1 MMVFLFYFFD
11 YYLSKIVVI
20 RFFMKR
26 LIFTESQW
34 CRLNEGRAR
43 KPQVNM
49 DVELPKQGR
58 MAAKITP
65 KEFEE
70 KMRAIWDKHI
80 ENTYGRFTPSNFV
93 YRFCRQHLDCD
104 EMKAVRD
111 DLAKIQHDEENLDAI
126 GKIESSNG
134 LTYLKCDVGGDWEAP
149 MLFFLYWDGNKFRA
163 YIPTYGNAFN
173 RSTKTAFGNN
183 NEEDLKFLKSQN
195 PDFSDEELSK
205 FIHNVGYNVD
215 ACLKDFKARVTVKK
229 SNVNENIGDVKK
241 FRNGS
246 KIRFT
251 RANPTSMAKAL
262 VKWLDKNGIEYS
274 DHTASTRSRYI
285 SFDKDDVDYDIRF
298 ANHTKAYGGLGEDLV
313 VDPIYDRN
321 SGRITV
327 VNVDLGNDD
336 YSEIS
341 SYQTI
346 VSLINDV
353 GKYNELVAHDAE
365 PWKNVTMESF
375 PTLYG
380 YLTKDRTDQREAYM
394 REMELRQQKTLYWQY
409 VRSLKDECK
418 SKFVSSNGYKLIDGK
433 WRLEN
438 GKYANAE
445 NRRKAEEE
453 LNKFAE
459 AEAMP
464 FEQWLKEL
472 QNGGMNESKRNK
484 RYILNESQFA
494 LLNEMML
501 FEASLEDIY
510 SKYYSNIPQE
520 EFNKIVFADPT
531 SRPEK
536 NKMGKYGKWLLSLYQ
551 RGKLKIG
558 DLGEAKECL
567 STFSKYINRIEVK
580 DINKY
585 GSIRELY
592 DAVRPFMSGGEATSK
607 SDALRRQKHAEAEK
621 VYEDELWEVIIPH
634 TEKASCIYGKGTKWC
649 TAAESSQNMFDY
661 YNERGPLYININKK
675 NGKKYQFHFET
686 DSFMDE
692 EDKEIE
698 RPIWKYIGLTKGLL
712 DFYGSINPINKLM
725 LLYDEIGPKFNGW
738 RVIVN
743 DQGYYNYVND
753 NGEFM
758 FDSSLSLMR
767 AANFSKGL
775 GKIQNSDGLW
785 NFVNVDGNILFK
797 EWFQELDYSIR
808 DNDSGWMPAID
819 AYNHACMANMNGEVK
834 RLDKSISSIGD
845 EASVYGIEVYWA
857 NLMEYPYRT
866 FLSVSGDIINP
877 SLKFTQY
884 LWMRTNGTSKVLLLF
899 GQDSLHV
906 NILTPSF
913 KYGLPQWMS
922 YITDPYYSDY
932 GYFSEVISLN
942 GLHNIFK
949 YSDWS
954 LVSKDLW
961 FRNLLLYDDYLTSI
975 DNQLE
980 VRQAIKTFGKGEPWF
995 VGTDEQDSIYFIYG
1009 NGEVIPSEQIIQVAN
1024 EAHALQGGPLIEQ
1037 ILTEASLEDI
1047 YAKYY
1052 SSISQEE
1059 FNKIVFAD
1067 PTSRPEKNKM
1077 GKYGKWLLSLYQ
1089 RGKLK
1094 VGDLNEAKACLEY
1107 FVKFI
1112 NRIEV
1117 KDINK
1122 YGSIRE
1128 LYDVVEPFM
1137 ESPNQATS
1145 KSDALRREKEQDAT
1159 KVYEDDMWEVIVPH
1173 TQEMACLYGKHTRW
1187 CTAAES
1193 SDNMFNY
1200 YHRQGE
1206 LYININKQS
1215 GKKYQFHF
1223 ESDSFMDEMD
1233 NPINSP
1239 IAETIK
1245 MTDGLLGYYKNNRS
1259 FTDYLRLLYT
1269 EVGDESEGFVKVF
1282 DENEGYSWV
1291 RLSDGKK
1298 LATAYYYEDV
1308 GDFHSGRAWVYVPH
1322 NEREAYGDEIEGE
1335 YDNYNFVNERGVLI
1349 SDVWYEDVDDY
1360 HGKYTRVARDWKYN
1374 LIDVNGKPLFGWG
1387 QYVIFPT
1394 AVTGLWS
1401 ITDPQRGVNFV
1412 NDDGQIVSPNMW
1424 FDQHDNGLGSDRNSY
1439 VWGIK
1444 YKYDDNNERYEEQ
1457 YKVYPNGK
1465 IEKRVVEGRS
1475 PKRFHMTEEQCQK
1488 LILLSKENGK
1498 CRHFT

>member
-1 MMVFLFYFFD
+1 MVFLFYFFD
-11 YYLSKIVVI
+11 YYLSKIGIV

-58 MAAKITP
+58 VAAKITP

-80 ENTYGRFTPSNFV
+80 ENTYGKFTPSNFV
-93 YRFCRQHLDCD
+93 YRFCRHHLDFD

-126 GKIESSNG
+126 DKIESSNG

-183 NEEDLKFLKSQN
+183 DEEDLKFLKSQN

-241 FRNGS
+241 FRSGS

-285 SFDKDDVDYDIRF
+285 SFDKDDVRYGIRF
-298 ANHTKAYGGLGEDLV
+298 ANHTKAYGGLGEGPV
-313 VDPIYDRN
+313 VDPLYDRN

-394 REMELRQQKTLYWQY
+394 REMELRQQKMLYWQY
-409 VRSLKDECK
+409 VRSLKGECK
-418 SKFVSSNGYKLIDGK
+418 SKFVSSNGYRLIDGK

-464 FEQWLKEL
+464 FEQWLKER
-472 QNGGMNESKRNK
+472 QNGGMNESKRIK
-484 RYILNESQFA
+484 SYILNESQFA

-510 SKYYSNIPQE
+510 AKYYSNIPQE

-592 DAVRPFMSGGEATSK
+592 DAVCPFMSGGEATSK

-634 TEKASCIYGKGTKWC
+634 TQKASCIYGKGTKWC
-649 TAAESSQNMFDY
+649 TAAESSQNMFD
-661 YNERGPLYININKK
+661 
-675 NGKKYQFHFET
+675 
-686 DSFMDE
+686 
-692 EDKEIE
+692 
-698 RPIWKYIGLTKGLL
+698 
-712 DFYGSINPINKLM
+712 
-725 LLYDEIGPKFNGW
+725 
-738 RVIVN
+738 
-743 DQGYYNYVND
+743 
-753 NGEFM
+753 
-758 FDSSLSLMR
+758 
-767 AANFSKGL
+767 
-775 GKIQNSDGLW
+775 
-785 NFVNVDGNILFK
+785 
-797 EWFQELDYSIR
+797 
-808 DNDSGWMPAID
+808 
-819 AYNHACMANMNGEVK
+819 
-834 RLDKSISSIGD
+834 
-845 EASVYGIEVYWA
+845 
-857 NLMEYPYRT
+857 
-866 FLSVSGDIINP
+866 
-877 SLKFTQY
+877 
-884 LWMRTNGTSKVLLLF
+884 
-899 GQDSLHV
+899 
-906 NILTPSF
+906 
-913 KYGLPQWMS
+913 
-922 YITDPYYSDY
+922 
-932 GYFSEVISLN
+932 
-942 GLHNIFK
+942 
-949 YSDWS
+949 
-954 LVSKDLW
+954 
-961 FRNLLLYDDYLTSI
+961 
-975 DNQLE
+975 
-980 VRQAIKTFGKGEPWF
+980 
-995 VGTDEQDSIYFIYG
+995 
-1009 NGEVIPSEQIIQVAN
+1009 
-1024 EAHALQGGPLIEQ
+1024 
-1037 ILTEASLEDI
+1037 
-1047 YAKYY
+1047 
-1052 SSISQEE
+1052 
-1059 FNKIVFAD
+1059 
-1067 PTSRPEKNKM
+1067 
-1077 GKYGKWLLSLYQ
+1077 
-1089 RGKLK
+1089 
-1094 VGDLNEAKACLEY
+1094 
-1107 FVKFI
+1107 
-1112 NRIEV
+1112 
-1117 KDINK
+1117 
-1122 YGSIRE
+1122 
-1128 LYDVVEPFM
+1128 
-1137 ESPNQATS
+1137 
-1145 KSDALRREKEQDAT
+1145 
-1159 KVYEDDMWEVIVPH
+1159 
-1173 TQEMACLYGKHTRW
+1173 
-1187 CTAAES
+1187 
-1193 SDNMFNY
+1193 Y

-1223 ESDSFMDEMD
+1223 ESDSFMDELD
-1233 NPINSP
+1233 DPINSP
-1239 IAETIK
+1239 IAETIR
-1245 MTDGLLGYYKNNRS
+1245 MTDGLLGYYKKNRS

-1291 RLSDGKK
+1291 QVSDGKK

-1322 NEREAYGDEIEGE
+1322 NEREAYGEETEGDDGE
-1335 YDNYNFVNERGVLI
+1335 YNFVNERGVLI

-1387 QYVIFPT
+1387 QYMIYPT
-1394 AVTGLWS
+1394 AAIDMWP
-1401 ITDPQRGVNFV
+1401 IRDPKRGVNFV
-1412 NDDGQIVSPNMW
+1412 NGDGQIVSPNMW
-1424 FDQHDNGLGSDRNSY
+1424 FDQYDSALGPGRNSY
-1439 VWGIK
+1439 MRGIK

-1475 PKRFHMTEEQCQK
+1475 PKRFHMTEEQYHR

-1498 CRHFT
+1498 CRHSI

>member
-1 MMVFLFYFFD
+1 
-11 YYLSKIVVI
+11 
-20 RFFMKR
+20 MKR
-26 LIFTESQW
+26 FIFTESQW

-43 KPQVNM
+43 KPQINM

-58 MAAKITP
+58 VAVKITP

-70 KMRAIWDKHI
+70 KMHAIWDKHI
-80 ENTYGRFTPSNFV
+80 ENTYGKFTPSNFV
-93 YRFCRQHLDCD
+93 YRFCRQHLDFE

-111 DLAKIQHDEENLDAI
+111 DLAKIQHNEENLDAI

-183 NEEDLKFLKSQN
+183 DEEDLKFLKSQN

-241 FRNGS
+241 IHLTEGQYNFLLES
-246 KIRFT
+246 VLLLE
-251 RANPTSMAKAL
+251 M
-262 VKWLDKNGIEYS
+262 
-274 DHTASTRSRYI
+274 
-285 SFDKDDVDYDIRF
+285 
-298 ANHTKAYGGLGEDLV
+298 
-313 VDPIYDRN
+313 
-321 SGRITV
+321 
-327 VNVDLGNDD
+327 
-336 YSEIS
+336 
-341 SYQTI
+341 
-346 VSLINDV
+346 SL
-353 GKYNELVAHDAE
+353 
-365 PWKNVTMESF
+365 S
-375 PTLYG
+375 
-380 YLTKDRTDQREAYM
+380 
-394 REMELRQQKTLYWQY
+394 
-409 VRSLKDECK
+409 
-418 SKFVSSNGYKLIDGK
+418 
-433 WRLEN
+433 
-438 GKYANAE
+438 
-445 NRRKAEEE
+445 
-453 LNKFAE
+453 
-459 AEAMP
+459 
-464 FEQWLKEL
+464 
-472 QNGGMNESKRNK
+472 
-484 RYILNESQFA
+484 
-494 LLNEMML
+494 
-501 FEASLEDIY
+501 DIY
-510 SKYYSNIPQE
+510 AKYYSDIPQE

-531 SRPEK
+531 SRPEN

-567 STFSKYINRIEVK
+567 STFSKYISRIEVK

-592 DAVRPFMSGGEATSK
+592 DAVRPFMSGDEATSK

-634 TEKASCIYGKGTKWC
+634 TQKASCIYGKGTKWC
-649 TAAESSQNMFDY
+649 TAAENSQNMFDY

-686 DSFMDE
+686 ESFMDA
-692 EDKEIE
+692 EDEPID
-698 RPIWKYIGLTKGLL
+698 RPLADKIGMTDGLV
-712 DFYGSINPINKLM
+712 DFYSSIKPIYRIVLSCTY
-725 LLYDEIGPKFNGW
+725 LGGEYCGW
-738 RVIVN
+738 MTVADSGRN
-743 DQGYYNYVND
+743 WNYVND
-753 NGEFM
+753 DCEFM
-758 FDSSLSLMR
+758 LDGSIRLDRTEDFYMD
-767 AANFSKGL
+767 L
-775 GKIQNSDGLW
+775 GRIRKRGDGLW
-785 NFVNVDGNILFK
+785 NFVTPQGRILYK
-797 EWFQELDYSIR
+797 EWFQKLDYPSKR
-808 DNDSGWMPAID
+808 DNSGWMAAID
-819 AYNHACMANMNGEVK
+819 ENSNACMVNWHGEIKHLDRRISAVSSDLVK
-834 RLDKSISSIGD
+834 
-845 EASVYGIEVYWA
+845 VYGNEMRTAMLKDSW
-857 NLMEYPYRT
+857 NRT
-866 FLSVSGDIINP
+866 FVTIDGDIINP
-877 SLKFTQY
+877 ELNFERFSY
-884 LWMRTNGTSKVLLLF
+884 ESAVVESAF
-899 GQDSLHV
+899 GRGHAVFIYGKNSSEV
-906 NILTPSF
+906 NILKSDFTCAV
-913 KYGLPQWMS
+913 PQWAY
-922 YITDPYYSDY
+922 YITSPPSIVSRGYSFVFHAELGQNVY
-932 GYFSEVISLN
+932 MYETESFISP
-942 GLHNIFK
+942 K
-949 YSDWS
+949 
-954 LVSKDLW
+954 LW
-961 FRNLLLYDDYLTSI
+961 FKNIEFYDDDSI
-975 DNQLE
+975 SQEPSLS
-980 VRQAIKTFGKGEPWF
+980 QAARSIGKGEPWL
-995 VGTDEQDSIYFIYG
+995 VGEDAQGVTYLIYDDYNIVPVPSQQTNQTEGVRPRSSLLGEQM
-1009 NGEVIPSEQIIQVAN
+1009 
-1024 EAHALQGGPLIEQ
+1024 
-1037 ILTEASLEDI
+1037 LTEASLGDI

-1052 SSISQEE
+1052 SDIPQDT
-1059 FNKIVFAD
+1059 FAQIIAAD
-1067 PTSRPEKNKM
+1067 PTSKPNKM

-1107 FVKFI
+1107 FAKFI

-1137 ESPNQATS
+1137 ENPNQTTS
-1145 KSDALRREKEQDAT
+1145 KSDALRREKEQDAA

-1193 SDNMFNY
+1193 SQNMFDY

-1223 ESDSFMDEMD
+1223 ESDSFMDETD

-1239 IAETIK
+1239 IAETIR

-1259 FTDYLRLLYT
+1259 FTDYLRLLYNQ
-1269 EVGDESEGFVKVF
+1269 VGDESEGFVKVF

-1374 LIDVNGKPLFGWG
+1374 LIDLNGKPLFGWG
-1387 QYVIFPT
+1387 QYIIHPT
-1394 AVTGLWS
+1394 AVIGMWS
-1401 ITDPQRGVNFV
+1401 IRDPQRGVNFV
-1412 NDDGQIVSPNMW
+1412 NGDGQIVSPNMW
-1424 FDQHDNGLGSDRNSY
+1424 FDEHDNGLGSDRNSY
-1439 VWGIK
+1439 IWGIK

-1465 IEKRVVEGRS
+1465 IEKRVVEGRPS
-1475 PKRFHMTEEQCQK
+1475 KRFHMTEEQYHK
-1488 LILLSKENGK
+1488 LILLSKENGMENI
-1498 CRHFT
+1498 